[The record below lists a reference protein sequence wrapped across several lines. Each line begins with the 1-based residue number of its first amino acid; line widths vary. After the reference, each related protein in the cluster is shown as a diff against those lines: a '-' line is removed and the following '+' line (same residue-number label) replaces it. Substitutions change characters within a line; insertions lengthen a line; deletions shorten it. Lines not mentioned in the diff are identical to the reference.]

1 MSAPRLHLIWG
12 APPPGIL
19 RLRRV
24 VLSDATIARSLAE
37 GRIEIDPY
45 DAALLQPSSV
55 DVRVDRY
62 FRVFHNNRYPF
73 IDVKVPQEDLTELVE
88 VDDDHPFVLH
98 PGEFVLGST
107 LERVKLPN
115 DLVARLEGKAL
126 ALDTE
131 VATSQ
136 GWRTMADLEPGDL
149 VFDEDGFPTVVLAV
163 TPPMRRRPCR
173 RVTFSDGT
181 SVVADAEHLWRTT
194 TKNDRR
200 IERPI
205 ARVVTTDQISESM
218 RAQGEFNHQVQLAG
232 AVWYPE
238 RDLPIDPYVLGVW
251 LGDGTTKAE
260 ITCADQAILDQV
272 ALAGYGVA
280 PQRTRPLVYR
290 IGGTGH
296 TRNAV
301 TGRYERNDSLSST
314 LRNVGLLGH
323 KRIPSRYLTAS
334 IEQRMALLQG
344 LMDTDGYA
352 DTLGRCDLTT
362 VREPLAHQYM
372 ELVASLGFRPKLAR
386 KRALLYGR
394 DIGPKF
400 EIQFTPDRPVF
411 RLPRKLAR
419 QKTTGRFHRFR
430 SIVSVE
436 EVPSVPVCCIE
447 VSSPNGLF
455 LVTRSF
461 IPTHNSSL
469 GRLGLLIHSTAG
481 FIDPGWDGHVTL
493 ELSNVANLPI
503 TIYPGMKIGQIS
515 FMQMT
520 EPATTPYGAS
530 EIGSK
535 YKGQTGPTPS
545 RYWKN
550 FEQ

>member
-1 MSAPRLHLIWG
+1 
-12 APPPGIL
+12 
-19 RLRRV
+19 V
-24 VLSDATIARSLAE
+24 VLADATIARYLAE

-45 DAALLQPSSV
+45 DKALLQPSSV
-55 DVRVDRY
+55 DVRVDRF
-62 FRVFHNNRYPF
+62 FRVFHNSRYPY
-73 IDVKVPQEDLTELVE
+73 IDVKVAQEELTELVE
-88 VDDDHPFVLH
+88 VDEDHPFVLH

-107 LERVKLPN
+107 LERVRLPD

-131 VATSQ
+131 VPTSQ

-163 TPPMRRRPCR
+163 TPPMLRRPCW
-173 RVTFSDGT
+173 RVTFSDGA
-181 SVVADAEHLWRTT
+181 SVVADADHLWRTT
-194 TKNDRR
+194 TTNG
-200 IERPI
+200 ERVLTTDDI
-205 ARVVTTDQISESM
+205 ARS
-218 RAQGEFNHQVQLAG
+218 LAELDHRVRLAD

-238 RDLPIDPYVLGVW
+238 RDLPTDPYVLGQR
-251 LGDGTTKAE
+251 LRHGGGAGTPDKLEVSGHGASSH
-260 ITCADQAILDQV
+260 
-272 ALAGYGVA
+272 G
-280 PQRTRPLVYR
+280 TRPLVYR
-290 IGGTGH
+290 VGGTGH
-296 TRNAV
+296 EYN
-301 TGRYERNDSLSST
+301 SPSS
-314 LRNVGLLGH
+314 RLLHLILPG
-323 KRIPSRYLTAS
+323 KKTIPTRYLTAS
-334 IEQRMALLQG
+334 IQQRRALLEG
-344 LMDTDGYA
+344 LLDTHRHVDSFS
-352 DTLGRCDLTT
+352 RCELMTASE
-362 VREPLAHQYM
+362 VLAFQYM
-372 ELVASLGFRPKLAR
+372 ELVASLGFRPELAR
-386 KRALLYGR
+386 TGTRFTVR
-394 DIGPKF
+394 
-400 EIQFTPDRPVF
+400 FTPDRSS
-411 RLPRKLAR
+411 
-419 QKTTGRFHRFR
+419 FR

-436 EVPSVPVCCIE
+436 EVPSVPVRCIE

-503 TIYPGMKIGQIS
+503 TIYPGMKIGQVS

-550 FEQ
+550 FEQQ